1 MGHPVCL
8 DAPGFIQSSTIL
20 FLTVILLIVL
30 LSLGRP
36 VRHHHGFNVMQCE
49 LELINDL
56 DIMQLKIVEVV
67 LEGKEL
73 LDKEEDV
80 QFDKEVE
87 VVLDEEEDEFPD
99 KEEAVVLYKEVE
111 VAVDNKK
118 GEDADRDKEK

>member
-20 FLTVILLIVL
+20 FSIVVLLIVL

-49 LELINDL
+49 LEL
-56 DIMQLKIVEVV
+56 KIVELV
-67 LEGKEL
+67 LEEKEL

-87 VVLDEEEDEFPD
+87 VVLDKEEDEFPD
-99 KEEAVVLYKEVE
+99 KEEAVVLYKEV
-111 VAVDNKK
+111 
-118 GEDADRDKEK
+118 